1 MLLNDMRCKCGANA
15 VQMRCKMVIGL
26 DRIEIYNPGKLY
38 GNITIN
44 DIINKNVSK
53 RRNPL
58 IADIFHKVHYVE
70 KWGTGINK
78 ILSLEPKTKFEEF
91 ANFFQVIFERKAP
104 VKLSEL
110 QKNILNK
117 ILKNPYITYDELSTA
132 LNANRTTFM
141 RNISKLKNMKII
153 KRVGSDKG
161 GHWEVIE

>member
-1 MLLNDMRCKCGANA
+1 
-15 VQMRCKMVIGL
+15 MRCKMVIGL

-38 GNITIN
+38 GNITIS

-91 ANFFQVIFERKAP
+91 ANFFQVVFERKAPVKAP

-117 ILKNPYITYDELSTA
+117 ILKNSYITYDELSTA
-132 LNANRTTFM
+132 LKTHRTTIM

-161 GHWEVIE
+161 GHWEIIKQ